1 MYSVY
6 QSTSSSLKVSPCALP
21 CHIFST
27 DTRLVVGVL
36 LVEIKTSK
44 SSFGVSCL
52 SVTVWDQRS
61 FGALALT
68 KSVKKKKN
76 YKIPWIQKKSA
87 NRGRQTTK
95 SLEYGKCLETF
106 RIQGIFCFSHLKTLS
121 VFKGFCSFFCFYVQI
136 LSSQLFGVTSQC
148 HSLGDSGI
156 LLNTVV

>member
-52 SVTVWDQRS
+52 SVTVLDQRS

-68 KSVKKKKN
+68 KSVKKN
-76 YKIPWIQKKSA
+76 KI
-87 NRGRQTTK
+87 TK
-95 SLEYGKCLETF
+95 SLEYK
-106 RIQGIFCFSHLKTLS
+106 K
-121 VFKGFCSFFCFYVQI
+121 
-136 LSSQLFGVTSQC
+136 
-148 HSLGDSGI
+148 SLQTEEDKLQN
-156 LLNTVV
+156 LLNMESV